1 MQATAQY
8 TGWRLNCYA
17 TALSMLLSRRGDPKP
32 IHYIDCLTTL
42 PFGPFVYW
50 KKRGFAVMGGLNPE
64 NGLDFAIPLLGY
76 EYSISFTESQKDAI
90 AKLKENLENDWVFI
104 GPVDMSYLTYDP
116 FCKKKKGA
124 DHYIVGVDC
133 DNNFIWINDP
143 EGYVEVP
150 LPWQDFLEAWYGK
163 RIYYKKGSYTQ
174 RVLKEKIKESPD
186 EEIFKSV
193 LLKAAET
200 AKGEHIPLGAI
211 YGEKAIRTFADDLK
225 NKGKVSMLLLTF
237 ILPVCNQRC
246 YDSAVF
252 LAQENLTNEVL
263 SEASKLRMLQAKL
276 FGECRLFANLK
287 NMDALHST
295 LNRIADIDV
304 SYTKKLIEGAEM
316 L

>member
-1 MQATAQY
+1 MRATTQY

-17 TALSMLLSRRGDPKP
+17 AALSMLLTRRGDPKP

-90 AKLKENLENDWVFI
+90 AKLKENLKTDWVLI

-143 EGYVEVP
+143 EGYVP
-150 LPWQDFLEAWYGK
+150 SLTPK
-163 RIYYKKGSYTQ
+163 PRI
-174 RVLKEKIKESPD
+174 
-186 EEIFKSV
+186 
-193 LLKAAET
+193 
-200 AKGEHIPLGAI
+200 
-211 YGEKAIRTFADDLK
+211 
-225 NKGKVSMLLLTF
+225 
-237 ILPVCNQRC
+237 
-246 YDSAVF
+246 
-252 LAQENLTNEVL
+252 
-263 SEASKLRMLQAKL
+263 
-276 FGECRLFANLK
+276 
-287 NMDALHST
+287 
-295 LNRIADIDV
+295 
-304 SYTKKLIEGAEM
+304 
-316 L
+316 